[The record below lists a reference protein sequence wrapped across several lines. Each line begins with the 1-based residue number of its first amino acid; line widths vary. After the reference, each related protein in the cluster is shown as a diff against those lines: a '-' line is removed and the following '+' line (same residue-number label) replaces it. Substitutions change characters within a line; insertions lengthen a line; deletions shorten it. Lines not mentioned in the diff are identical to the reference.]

1 MKPAAVPAAGSG
13 GDAGADRHRV
23 VRGYGRLLGYTRRFW
38 PVLVAAVA
46 GMLIEAVAAG
56 AFTWMMQPL
65 IDGTF
70 VERDPAV
77 LKWMPFA
84 VVALFLLRG
93 VGVFMAGYGMAYVG
107 RRVVETLRGETFAHL
122 LRLPVAYYAGEN
134 SARLVARLTFNAEQV
149 ADASAESLKVIV
161 TDTLL
166 VAAMIVVMLLQS
178 VRMTLTL
185 AFLMPMI
192 AVVVWFAGR
201 RFRSISQRML
211 GTVSEATRVAGEALA
226 GLDAVKVYGGEAA
239 AEERYRILSARR
251 RRLHL
256 KGSAAKSLSTTL
268 VQLTAAIALAILIF
282 IAGREAAEGTMT
294 AGAFTSMMVAMAAM
308 LPSLKRITSV
318 QDTMQ
323 KGLTAAESLF
333 EILDSVPEP
342 DTSGA
347 APALIRGHVEYR
359 QVSLRYA
366 GASRNALTDIDLV
379 AEPGTVTAIVGR
391 SGSGKTSLIR
401 LLPRL
406 LEPDSGQILLDGLP
420 LAAYGLAR
428 LRQQIAWV
436 SQSVVLFDDT
446 VAANIAFGALA
457 GASQDD
463 IRAAARAANALEFI
477 QALPDG
483 FDTRVGEVGSLLS
496 GGQRQRLAIA
506 RAILKDAP
514 ILILDEATSALDSES
529 ERQIQ
534 DALAH
539 VMRNRTTFVI
549 AHRLS
554 TIEHADQVLVMDD
567 GRIVERG
574 RHRQLLAAGGLYAS
588 LHRMQFPAGS

>member
-1 MKPAAVPAAGSG
+1 LNQADASAAGN
-13 GDAGADRHRV
+13 DRGRV
-23 VRGYGRLLGYTRRFW
+23 GRAYRRLLGYTGKFW
-38 PVLVAAVA
+38 PVLLAALT
-46 GMLIEAVAAG
+46 GMLIEAAAAG
-56 AFTWMMQPL
+56 AFTWLMRPL

-70 VERDPAV
+70 VERDPTV
-77 LKWMPFA
+77 LKWMPIV

-93 VGVFMAGYGMAYVG
+93 IGVFMASYGMAYVG

-122 LRLPVAYYAGEN
+122 LRLPSTYYADEN

-149 ADASAESLKVIV
+149 ADASAESLKVMV
-161 TDTLL
+161 TDTLTIIAL
-166 VAAMIVVMLLQS
+166 VVVMLLNS
-178 VRMTLTL
+178 VKLTLTL
-185 AFLMPMI
+185 AFLVPMI
-192 AVVVWFAGR
+192 AAVVWLAGR
-201 RFRSISQRML
+201 RFRVISKRML
-211 GTVSEATRVAGEALA
+211 GTVSDATRVAGETLS
-226 GLDAVKVYGGEAA
+226 GLDAVKVYGGQAN
-239 AEERYRILSARR
+239 AEERYRLLSLQR

-256 KGSAAKSLSTTL
+256 KGSAAKSLSTSL

-282 IAGREAAEGTMT
+282 IAGREAGQGTLT
-294 AGAFTSMMVAMAAM
+294 AGTFISMMLAMSAM
-308 LPSLKRITSV
+308 LPSLKRITTV

-333 EILDSVPEP
+333 EILD
-342 DTSGA
+342 
-347 APALIRGHVEYR
+347 APAEVDTGTLRPGRVTGRIEYR
-359 QVSLRYA
+359 GVRLRYP
-366 GASRNALTDIDLV
+366 GATADALDGIDLV

-391 SGSGKTSLIR
+391 SGSGKTSLVR

-406 LEPDSGQILLDGLP
+406 VEADAGVVILDGRP
-420 LAAYGLAR
+420 LADYAVAD
-428 LRQQIAWV
+428 LRRQIAWV
-436 SQSVVLFDDT
+436 SQHIVLFDDT

-457 GASQDD
+457 GCSREQ
-463 IRAAARAANALEFI
+463 IRAAAQAANALDFI
-477 QALPDG
+477 EAMPQG
-483 FDTRVGEVGSLLS
+483 FDTRVGEAGNQLS

-539 VMRNRTTFVI
+539 VMRDRTTFVI

-554 TIEHADQVLVMDD
+554 TIEHADTVLVMAD

-574 RHRQLLAAGGLYAS
+574 RHRDLLAAGGAYAA
-588 LHRMQFPAGS
+588 LHRLQFADG